1 MQEFTPAQRFVFR
14 AVVLIAIL
22 IVLAMFGILRQN
34 ASVVY

>member
-1 MQEFTPAQRFVFR
+1 MQEFTTGQRIVFR

-22 IVLAMFGILRQN
+22 IVLAMFGVLRQN